1 MKRAVLP
8 ILVIAM
14 LLIVPALPALKNEQK
29 PSDDEQ
35 VMNII
40 VGNDDVGL
48 DHAKVTVDAAGVELF
63 VDNVQGFQS
72 WLEEARPFRDLK
84 LTQEEKDAIKGHVN
98 TIVVSLNSLLQ
109 ANGYDPIS
117 SDWLYQELFETE
129 PDRSTIV
136 SMGVGYAYVPF
147 YDYETFLGIMIRP
160 IWLFYPP
167 IFLGGGGYTGNFNI
181 NFLPGRVEFGDRL
194 GFHIARTT
202 VFSGLYINVGE
213 LGYDRIF
220 GGMIMLLGRA
230 RVVM

>member
-1 MKRAVLP
+1 MKRAILP

-14 LLIVPALPALKNEQK
+14 LLIVPAIPGMDTEEKPAE
-29 PSDDEQ
+29 DTEI
-35 VMNII
+35 MNII
-40 VGNDDVGL
+40 IGKDNVGL
-48 DHAKVTVDAAGVELF
+48 EHAKVTTDKAGVDLF
-63 VDNVQGFQS
+63 VDNVKGFQS
-72 WLEEARPFRDLK
+72 WLEENRPFKDFK
-84 LTQEEKDAIKGHVN
+84 LDDEEKAALKSYVS
-98 TIVVSLNSLLQ
+98 TIVVSLNNVLQ
-109 ANGYDPIS
+109 SNGYDPIS

-129 PDRSTIV
+129 LDRSTIV
-136 SMGVGYAYVPF
+136 SMGVGYAYIPF

-167 IFLGGGGYTGNFNI
+167 IFLGGGGYTGNFNV

>member
-14 LLIVPALPALKNEQK
+14 LLIVPAISGMKAEEKEK
-29 PSDDEQ
+29 DEPET
-35 VMNII
+35 MNII
-40 VGNDDVGL
+40 IGKDNEGL
-48 DHAKVTVDAAGVELF
+48 THSSVTIDKAGVDLF
-63 VDNVQGFQS
+63 VDNVKGFQS
-72 WLEEARPFRDLK
+72 WLEEARPFRDFK
-84 LTQEEKDAIKGHVN
+84 LDDEEKDAIKGYVN
-98 TIVVSLNSLLQ
+98 TLVVSLNNVLQ

-129 PDRSTIV
+129 VDRSTIV
-136 SMGVGYAYVPF
+136 SMGVGYAYIPF
-147 YDYETFLGIMIRP
+147 YDYETFLGIMVRP

-167 IFLGGGGYTGNFNI
+167 LLLGGGGYTGNFNI
-181 NFLPGRVEFGDRL
+181 NILPGRVEFGDRL
-194 GFHIARTT
+194 GFHIARTA
-202 VFSGLYINVGE
+202 VFSGLYVNVGE

>member
-14 LLIVPALPALKNEQK
+14 LLIVPAISGLKNEQK
-29 PSDDEQ
+29 PSDEEQ

-48 DHAKVTVDAAGVELF
+48 DHAQVTVDKAGVDLF
-63 VDNVQGFQS
+63 VDNVKGFQT

-84 LTQEEKDAIKGHVN
+84 LTDDEKDEIKGYIN
-98 TIVVSLNSLLQ
+98 TIVVSLNSVLQ
-109 ANGYDPIS
+109 SNGYDPIS

-129 PDRSTIV
+129 VDRSTIV

-167 IFLGGGGYTGNFNI
+167 IFLGGGGYTGNFNVNI
-181 NFLPGRVEFGDRL
+181 LPGRVEFGDRL

>member
-14 LLIVPALPALKNEQK
+14 LLIVPAIPGMKTEEK
-29 PSDDEQ
+29 PSEDEQ

-40 VGNDDVGL
+40 IGKDNEGL
-48 DHAKVTVDAAGVELF
+48 DHAKLTADAAGVDLF
-63 VDNVQGFQS
+63 VDNVKGFQS
-72 WLEEARPFRDLK
+72 WLEEARPFRDLE
-84 LTQEEKDAIKGHVN
+84 LDEIEKETIKGHIN
-98 TIVVSLNSLLQ
+98 SIVVSLNSILQ
-109 ANGYDPIS
+109 ANGQEPITK
-117 SDWLYQELFETE
+117 DWLYNELFETE

-147 YDYETFLGIMIRP
+147 YDYETFFGIMVRP

-167 IFLGGGGYTGNFNI
+167 IFLGGGGYTGNFNV
-181 NFLPGRVEFGDRL
+181 NWLPGRVEFGDRL

>member
-1 MKRAVLP
+1 MKYEKSRSTDSRNSDAF
-8 ILVIAM
+8 
-14 LLIVPALPALKNEQK
+14 N
-29 PSDDEQ
+29 PSEEES

-48 DHAKVTVDAAGVELF
+48 DHAKVTVDKAGVDLF
-63 VDNVQGFQS
+63 INNVQGFQS

-98 TIVVSLNSLLQ
+98 TIVVSLNSVLQ

-230 RVVM
+230 RVVMN

>member
-14 LLIVPALPALKNEQK
+14 LLLVPAIPGRDTEQK
-29 PSDDEQ
+29 PSEDEQ

-48 DHAKVTVDAAGVELF
+48 DHAKVTVDAAGVNLF
-63 VDNVQGFQS
+63 IDNVQGFQS

-98 TIVVSLNSLLQ
+98 TIVVSLNSVLQ

-167 IFLGGGGYTGNFNI
+167 IFLGGGGYTGNFNV

>member
-48 DHAKVTVDAAGVELF
+48 DHAKVTVDAAGVDLF

>member
-14 LLIVPALPALKNEQK
+14 LLIVPAISAIKSEQK
-29 PSDDEQ
+29 PVEDKE

-40 VGNDDVGL
+40 IGKDDEGL
-48 DHAKVTVDAAGVELF
+48 THEKLTIEKAGIDLF
-63 VDNVQGFQS
+63 VDNVKGFQT
-72 WLEEARPFRDLK
+72 WLEENKPFRDLK
-84 LTQEEKDAIKGHVN
+84 FTQEEKDAIKSYVS
-98 TIVVSLNSLLQ
+98 TIVVSLNNILQ

-129 PDRSTIV
+129 VDRSTII
-136 SMGVGYAYVPF
+136 SMGLGYAYVPF

-167 IFLGGGGYTGNFNI
+167 VFLGGGGYTGNFNI

-202 VFSGLYINVGE
+202 VFSGLYVNVGE

>member
-1 MKRAVLP
+1 MKRAILP

-14 LLIVPALPALKNEQK
+14 LLVVPAIPGLKNNEQQAEEK
-29 PSDDEQ
+29 E

-40 VGNDDVGL
+40 VGKDNVGL
-48 DHAKVTVDAAGVELF
+48 DHQKITADKAEVDLF
-63 VDNVQGFQS
+63 IDNVKGFQS
-72 WLEEARPFRDLK
+72 WLQENRPFKDMK
-84 LTQEEKDAIKGHVN
+84 LTQDEILAIKSQVN
-98 TIVVSLNSLLQ
+98 KIVVSLNTVLQ

-117 SDWLYQELFETE
+117 SDWLYNELFETE
-129 PDRSTIV
+129 VDRSTII

-167 IFLGGGGYTGNFNI
+167 IFLGGGGYTGNFNV

>member
-1 MKRAVLP
+1 MKRAILP

-14 LLIVPALPALKNEQK
+14 LLIVPAISGMKTENK
-29 PSDDEQ
+29 TSDEKQ

-40 VGNDDVGL
+40 VGKDNVGL
-48 DHAKVTVDAAGVELF
+48 THTKLTIEKAGIDLF
-63 VDNVQGFQS
+63 VDNVKGFQT
-72 WLEEARPFRDLK
+72 WLQENKPFRDFK
-84 LTQEEKDAIKGHVN
+84 FTQDEIDAIKSHVN
-98 TIVVSLNSLLQ
+98 TIVVSLNSVLQ

-117 SDWLYQELFETE
+117 SDWLYNELFETE
-129 PDRSTIV
+129 VDRSTII

-167 IFLGGGGYTGNFNI
+167 IFLGGGGYTGNFNV

-213 LGYDRIF
+213 LGYDRVF

>member
-14 LLIVPALPALKNEQK
+14 LLIVPAISGRNTEQK
-29 PSDDEQ
+29 PTEETE

-40 VGNDDVGL
+40 IGKDNVGL
-48 DHAKVTVDAAGVELF
+48 DHQQITTEKAGIDLF
-63 VDNVQGFQS
+63 VDNVKGFQT
-72 WLEEARPFRDLK
+72 WLEENKPFRDLK
-84 LTQEEKDAIKGHVN
+84 FTQEEKDAIKSYVSA
-98 TIVVSLNSLLQ
+98 IVVSLNNVLQ

-129 PDRSTIV
+129 IDRSTII
-136 SMGVGYAYVPF
+136 SMGLGYAYVPF

-167 IFLGGGGYTGNFNI
+167 VFLGGGGYTGNFNI

-202 VFSGLYINVGE
+202 VFSGLYVNVGE

>member
-29 PSDDEQ
+29 PSEEES

-48 DHAKVTVDAAGVELF
+48 DHAKVTVDKAGVDLF
-63 VDNVQGFQS
+63 INNVQGFQS

-98 TIVVSLNSLLQ
+98 TIVVSLNSVLQ

>member
-1 MKRAVLP
+1 MKKAVLP

-14 LLIVPALPALKNEQK
+14 LLIVPAISGMKSEQK
-29 PSDDEQ
+29 PTEETE

-40 VGNDDVGL
+40 IGKDNEGL
-48 DHAKVTVDAAGVELF
+48 NHEKLTIDKAGVDLF
-63 VDNVQGFQS
+63 IDNVKGFQT
-72 WLEEARPFRDLK
+72 WLEENKPFRDLK
-84 LTQEEKDAIKGHVN
+84 FTQEEKDAIKSYVN
-98 TIVVSLNSLLQ
+98 TIVVSLNTVLQ
-109 ANGYDPIS
+109 ANGFDPIS

-129 PDRSTIV
+129 VDRSTII
-136 SMGVGYAYVPF
+136 SMGLGYAYVPF

-167 IFLGGGGYTGNFNI
+167 VFLGGGGYTGNFNI

-202 VFSGLYINVGE
+202 VFSGLYVNVGE

>member
-1 MKRAVLP
+1 LERGDNTSSVLL
-8 ILVIAM
+8 LV
-14 LLIVPALPALKNEQK
+14 VPAISGLRNSEIQTEEQ
-29 PSDDEQ
+29 ET
-35 VMNII
+35 MNIFI
-40 VGNDDVGL
+40 GRDNVGL
-48 DHAKVTVDAAGVELF
+48 EHSKITTDKAEVDLF
-63 VDNVQGFQS
+63 VDNVKGFQS
-72 WLEEARPFRDLK
+72 WLEENKPFRDFK
-84 LTQEEKDAIKGHVN
+84 LTEEEKAAIKSHIN
-98 TIVVSLNSLLQ
+98 TIVASLNNVLQ
-109 ANGYDPIS
+109 ANGNDPIS
-117 SDWLYQELFETE
+117 TDWLYNELFETE

-167 IFLGGGGYTGNFNI
+167 LILGGGGYTGNFNM
-181 NFLPGRVEFGDRL
+181 NLLPWRLEFGDRL

-202 VFSGLYINVGE
+202 VFSGIYINVGE

>member
-1 MKRAVLP
+1 MKRAILP

-14 LLIVPALPALKNEQK
+14 LLVVPAISGLRNSEIQTEEQ
-29 PSDDEQ
+29 ET
-35 VMNII
+35 MNIFI
-40 VGNDDVGL
+40 GRDNVGL
-48 DHAKVTVDAAGVELF
+48 EHSKITTDKAEVDLF
-63 VDNVQGFQS
+63 VDNVKGFQS
-72 WLEEARPFRDLK
+72 WLEENKPFRDFK
-84 LTQEEKDAIKGHVN
+84 LTEEEKAAIKSHIN
-98 TIVVSLNSLLQ
+98 TIVASLNNVLQ
-109 ANGYDPIS
+109 ANGNDPIS
-117 SDWLYQELFETE
+117 TDWLYNELFETE

-167 IFLGGGGYTGNFNI
+167 LILGGGGYTGNFNM
-181 NFLPGRVEFGDRL
+181 NLLPWRLEFGDRL

-202 VFSGLYINVGE
+202 VFSGIYINVGE